1 MTVVLV
7 KRYPGRVSTDT
18 RQRMVDTAVRLFR
31 TQGYAATS
39 WRGLVAESGTPWGSV
54 QHHFPGGK
62 QELALAALQRSEDY
76 VLGAIRI
83 AFEKHPDTGDALAWW
98 FSKAQLL
105 LERSDWEQGCPIAML
120 SLHSGDPAVAEASR
134 HALTTWIAALSA
146 ALAGRGYDDAG
157 TLALSIITTLEG
169 ALVLAKGLRDP
180 APLELAARE
189 VRERFTS
196 TGSSTA

>member
-1 MTVVLV
+1 M
-7 KRYPGRVSTDT
+7 GVSTDT

-54 QHHFPGGK
+54 SHHFPGGK
-62 QELALAALQRSEDY
+62 QELALEALKRGEDL

-83 AFEKHPDTGDALAWW
+83 GFEKHADTGDALAWW

-105 LERSDWEQGCPIAML
+105 LERSDFEQGCPIAML
-120 SLHSGDPAVAEASR
+120 ALHSGDPAVVEASR
-134 HALTTWIAALSA
+134 HALTTWIAALA
-146 ALAGRGYDDAG
+146 AVLADRGYDDPD
-157 TLALSIITTLEG
+157 TLALSIITSLEG
-169 ALVLAKGLRDP
+169 ALVLAKGLRSP

-196 TGSSTA
+196 TASTGASRA